1 MINNF
6 IFSDLLN
13 EYQSIGIGP
22 LIYSLV
28 CNIVSEVT
36 RYYPPSVYSPNGVWD
51 EDAVSGICND
61 FIINKLLNKGWLD
74 SYFFSLDSIEGLKR
88 VLKRDFRHYLISK
101 KTRTEKNNIY
111 MRVKKILKNN
121 PKFQVSGDSAGS
133 GSLWGLTGWA
143 QEDVV
148 QDPHDV
154 MMVLETVQLPP
165 FIRYRSDSV
174 KISPLIGNL
183 ELLKLIEET
192 IVELDKRI
200 SLGVLVEAICN
211 RLGVLTDEIISLD
224 DTPGDENDQL
234 LADFIPNSDTHI
246 ETEVSS
252 KQIAEDIYE
261 RLSDRQREILALHF
275 ELQAPTLVDIGKRLG
290 ISKSTVS
297 NELFNIERVI
307 RDSKPS
313 SSEIDLVIPL
323 LKELFTRNQTTHWSN
338 YNS

>member
-1 MINNF
+1 MNDS

-13 EYQSIGIGP
+13 EYQSIGIGT

-28 CNIVSEVT
+28 FGIVSEVT
-36 RYYPPSVYSPNGVWD
+36 RFYPPTVYSPNGVWD

-74 SYFFSLDSIEGLKR
+74 SYFLSLDSKEGLKR
-88 VLKRDFRHYLISK
+88 VLKRDFRHYLISR

-111 MRVKKILKNN
+111 LRVKKILNNN
-121 PKFQVSGDSAGS
+121 PVSGDSTHS
-133 GSLWGLTGWA
+133 GSVWGLTGRA

-165 FIRYRSDSV
+165 AIRYRSDSV
-174 KISPLIGNL
+174 KISPLLGNPD
-183 ELLKLIEET
+183 LLRLIEET
-192 IVELDKRI
+192 MIILDKGI
-200 SLGVLVEAICN
+200 SLGVLVEAICY
-211 RLGVLTDEIISLD
+211 RLGVVTDEIISLD
-224 DTPGDENDQL
+224 DTFGNENDQF
-234 LADFIPNSDTHI
+234 LADTNPSSDTQV
-246 ETEVSS
+246 ETNVSAI
-252 KQIAEDIYE
+252 QIAEDIYE
-261 RLSDRQREILALHF
+261 RLSDRQREILALHL
-275 ELQAPTLVDIGKRLG
+275 ELQAPTLVEIGEHLG

-307 RDSKPS
+307 RNSKPS
-313 SSEIDLVIPL
+313 SYEIDLVIPL
-323 LKELFTRNQTTHWSN
+323 LKELFNRNQTTQRTE

>member
-1 MINNF
+1 MNNS

-13 EYQSIGIGP
+13 EYQSIGIGTQ
-22 LIYSLV
+22 IYSLV

-36 RYYPPSVYSPNGVWD
+36 RYYPPSVYSPNWVWD
-51 EDAVSGICND
+51 EDAVSGLCND

-74 SYFFSLDSIEGLKR
+74 SYFLSLDSMEGLKR

-101 KTRTEKNNIY
+101 KTRTEINNIY
-111 MRVKKILKNN
+111 MRVKKILKNY
-121 PKFQVSGDSAGS
+121 PKFQVSGGSAGS
-133 GSLWGLTGWA
+133 GGLWGLTGRV
-143 QEDVV
+143 QENVV

-154 MMVLETVQLPP
+154 MMVLETVQLSPL
-165 FIRYRSDSV
+165 IRYRSDSV
-174 KISPLIGNL
+174 KISPLISNL

-192 IVELDKRI
+192 MVMLDKRI

-224 DTPGDENDQL
+224 DTFGNENDQL
-234 LADFIPNSDTHI
+234 LADFIPSSDTHV
-246 ETEVSS
+246 ETKISS
-252 KQIAEDIYE
+252 KQIAEDIYD
-261 RLSDRQREILALHF
+261 RLSDRQREILALQL
-275 ELQAPTLVDIGKRLG
+275 ELQAPTLVDIGEHLG

-313 SSEIDLVIPL
+313 LYEIDLVIPL
-323 LKELFTRNQTTHWSN
+323 LKELFNRNQTTQ
-338 YNS
+338 